1 MYSLITDMAL
11 TQKLIKYKKI
21 LSITFDILLF
31 ACSRNV
37 MIAGGME
44 SLSNSPFLLERGST
58 PYGGINLKDSC
69 SFDALTD
76 AYSGWHMGK

>member
-1 MYSLITDMAL
+1 
-11 TQKLIKYKKI
+11 
-21 LSITFDILLF
+21 
-31 ACSRNV
+31 

-44 SLSNSPFLLERGST
+44 SLSNSPFLLGRGST